1 MTYLLLFSVFVVA
14 TCGLVYELITGA
26 LASYLLGDSVT
37 QFSTIIGTYL
47 FAMGVGSYFS
57 KFFTRNLLNVFIEI
71 EMIIGLIGGFSAA
84 FLFLSYEYVV
94 SFRFI
99 LYSVIFIIGCFVGLE
114 IPLLMRI
121 LQDRFEFK
129 DLVSKIFTYDYIG
142 ALIAS
147 ISFPLLLVPYLGL
160 VRSSLLFGI
169 FNVAVALVTII
180 VFKSEI
186 KSEGFLRFKAIAT
199 LVLLVVAFGY
209 SEKMVSFLE
218 VQNYRERIVF
228 KKNTAYQKI
237 ILTQNAGEM
246 KLFLNGNLQFSSKDE
261 YRYHE
266 SLVHVGL
273 SRIEKPKKVLILG
286 GGDGLAAREVLKYPS
301 VQKILL
307 VDLDGQ
313 MTQLFKTNPILVD
326 LNKNALNDPKVE
338 VLNEDAFVWVKNNKE
353 FFDFVIVDFP
363 DPSQFALG
371 KLYSKTF
378 YSYLTSTIDANG
390 LIAVQSTSPYIA
402 KNSFQI
408 IVNTLNDV
416 ALYTKPYHV
425 YVPSFG
431 EWGYVLAA
439 KAPMDTAE
447 TNLALPAGLQFI
459 SSEMVPYL
467 FQFSKDLIGDS
478 KDINRLNNQIL
489 VRTFEQEW
497 EPFSHHE
504 N

>member
-57 KFFTRNLLNVFIEI
+57 KFFNKNLLNVFIEV
-71 EMIIGLIGGFSAA
+71 ELIIGVIGGFSAA
-84 FLFLSYEYVV
+84 FLFFSFEYVT

-99 LYSVIFIIGCFVGLE
+99 LYAVIFIIGCFVGLE

-121 LQDRFEFK
+121 LKDRFEFK

-147 ISFPLLLVPYLGL
+147 ISFPLFLVPYLGL
-160 VRSSLLFGI
+160 VRSALLFGI
-169 FNVAVALVTII
+169 FNVAVALATII
-180 VFKSEI
+180 VFKNEI
-186 KSEGFLRFKAIAT
+186 KSELYLRTKAIVT
-199 LVLLVVAFGY
+199 LIFMVMAFGY
-209 SEKMVSFLE
+209 SEKLVNFLE
-218 VQNYRERIVF
+218 VQNYRERIIF
-228 KKNTAYQKI
+228 KKSTAYQKI
-237 ILTQNAGEM
+237 VLTQGNGEM

-273 SRIEKPKKVLILG
+273 SQIAEPKHVLVLG
-286 GGDGLAAREVLKYPS
+286 GGDGLAVREVLKYPT
-301 VQKILL
+301 VQKIVL
-307 VDLDGQ
+307 VDLDDQ
-313 MTQLFKTNPILVD
+313 MTDLFKTNPILTE
-326 LNKNALNDPKVE
+326 LNQHSLSHPKVE
-338 VLNEDAFVWVKNNKE
+338 VLNQDAFVWIKNNQKI
-353 FFDFVIVDFP
+353 FDFVIVDFP

-378 YSYLTSTIDANG
+378 YSYLANTIGPNG
-390 LIAVQSTSPYIA
+390 FIAVQSTSPYIA
-402 KNSFQI
+402 KKSFKI
-408 IVNTLNDV
+408 IVNTLKAVDLV
-416 ALYTKPYHV
+416 TQPYHV

-431 EWGYVLAA
+431 EWGYVLASK
-439 KAPMDTAE
+439 KAAD
-447 TNLALPAGLQFI
+447 NKVFSLPDGLQFVT
-459 SSEMVPYL
+459 SEMIPYL
-467 FQFSKDLIGDS
+467 FQFSKDLLS
-478 KDINRLNNQIL
+478 NTTDINRLNNQVL

-497 EPFSHHE
+497 EPYSQHE

>member
-71 EMIIGLIGGFSAA
+71 EMVIGLIGGFSAA
-84 FLFLSYEYVV
+84 FLFLSYEYVA
-94 SFRFI
+94 SFRLI
-99 LYSVIFIIGCFVGLE
+99 LYSLIFIIGCFVGLE

-121 LQDRFEFK
+121 LKDRFEFK

-160 VRSSLLFGI
+160 VRSALLFGI
-169 FNVAVALVTII
+169 FNVVVALATII
-180 VFKSEI
+180 VFRNEI
-186 KSEGFLRFKAIAT
+186 KSEMFLRVKAIVT
-199 LVLLVVAFGY
+199 LVVMVVAFGF
-209 SEKMVSFLE
+209 SEKLVSFLE

-228 KKNTAYQKI
+228 KKTTPYQKI
-237 ILTQNAGEM
+237 ILTQNDGEM
-246 KLFLNGNLQFSSKDE
+246 KLYLNGNLQFSSKDE

-273 SRIEKPKKVLILG
+273 SRLEKPKQVLILG

-301 VQKILL
+301 VEKITL
-307 VDLDGQ
+307 VDLDAQ
-313 MTQLFKTNPILVD
+313 MTGLFKTNPTLKS
-326 LNKNALNDPKVE
+326 LNSDSLNHPKVE
-338 VLNEDAFVWVKNNKE
+338 VLNEDAFVWIKKNTKE
-353 FFDFVIVDFP
+353 YDFVVVDFP
-363 DPSQFALG
+363 DPAQFALG
-371 KLYSKTF
+371 KLYSRTF
-378 YSYLTSTIDANG
+378 YGYLMSTIGSDG
-390 LIAVQSTSPYIA
+390 LIAVQSTSPYVA
-402 KNSFQI
+402 KKSFQI
-408 IVNTLNDV
+408 IVNTLSDV
-416 ALYTKPYHV
+416 GLYTKPYHV

-431 EWGYVLAA
+431 EWGFVLTSR
-439 KAPMDTAE
+439 APWEAQE
-447 TNLALPAGLQFI
+447 PQLALPAGLQFI
-459 SSEMVPYL
+459 TEEMVPYL
-467 FQFSKDLIGDS
+467 FQFSKDLRAETTEV
-478 KDINRLNNQIL
+478 NRLNNQIL

-497 EPFSHHE
+497 EPYSHHE

>member
-14 TCGLVYELITGA
+14 TCGLIYELITGA

-57 KFFTRNLLNVFIEI
+57 KFFYRNLLNVFIEI
-71 EMIIGLIGGFSAA
+71 EIVIGIIGGFSAA
-84 FLFLSYEYVV
+84 FLFVAYEYVS

-99 LYSVIFIIGCFVGLE
+99 LYTIIFIIGCFVGLE

-121 LQDRFEFK
+121 LKDRFEFK

-160 VRSSLLFGI
+160 VRSALLFGI
-169 FNVAVALVTII
+169 FNVAVALMTIV
-180 VFKSEI
+180 VFKTEI
-186 KSEGFLRFKAIAT
+186 KSEKFLRVKAILT
-199 LVLLVVAFGY
+199 LIIMVIAFGY
-209 SEKMVSFLE
+209 SERLVSSLE

-228 KKNTAYQKI
+228 KKNTSYQKI
-237 ILTQNAGEM
+237 VLTQSHGDM
-246 KLFLNGNLQFSSKDE
+246 KLYLNGNLQFSSKDE

-273 SRIEKPKKVLILG
+273 GQIDKPRRVLILG

-301 VQKILL
+301 VEEIVL
-307 VDLDGQ
+307 VDLDDQ
-313 MTQLFKTNPILVD
+313 MTGLFKSNPILTS
-326 LNKNALNDPKVE
+326 LNQNALTHKKVQ
-338 VLNEDAFVWVKNNKE
+338 VVNQDAFVWVKNNRRQ
-353 FFDFVIVDFP
+353 FDFVIVDFP

-371 KLYSKTF
+371 KLYSRTF
-378 YSYLTSTIDANG
+378 YGYLMSTVGIDG
-390 LIAVQSTSPYIA
+390 LIAVQSTSPYVA
-402 KNSFQI
+402 KKSFQI

-416 ALYTKPYHV
+416 GLYTRPYHV

-431 EWGYVLAA
+431 EWGYVLASRIPIEI
-439 KAPMDTAE
+439 KDSTW
-447 TNLALPAGLQFI
+447 ALPAGLQFL
-459 SSEMVPYL
+459 SQEMIPFL
-467 FQFSKDLIGDS
+467 FQFSKDLIGET
-478 KDINRLNNQIL
+478 KEVNRLNNQVL

-497 EPFSHHE
+497 ENYGHYE

>member
-57 KFFTRNLLNVFIEI
+57 KFFYKNLLNVFIEV
-71 EMIIGLIGGFSAA
+71 EMIIGVIGGFSAA
-84 FLFLSYEYVV
+84 FLFLSFEYVT
-94 SFRFI
+94 SFRLI

-142 ALIAS
+142 ALLAS

-160 VRSSLLFGI
+160 VRSALLFGI
-169 FNVAVALVTII
+169 FNVAVALATIL
-180 VFKSEI
+180 VFRSEI
-186 KSEGFLRFKAIAT
+186 KSERYLRIKAICT
-199 LVLLVVAFGY
+199 LVIMVISFGY
-209 SEKMVSFLE
+209 SDALVNFLE

-237 ILTQNAGEM
+237 VLTQEHGEM

-273 SRIEKPKKVLILG
+273 SRVSDPKTVLILG

-301 VQKILL
+301 VEKIVL
-307 VDLDGQ
+307 VDLDSQ
-313 MTQLFKTNPILVD
+313 MTGLFKTNATLVG
-326 LNKNALNDPKVE
+326 LNKGALNDSKVE
-338 VLNEDAFVWVKNNKE
+338 VLNQDAFIWIKNNKTQ
-353 FFDFVIVDFP
+353 FDFVIVDFP

-378 YSYLTSTIDANG
+378 YGYLSSTINSHG

-402 KNSFQI
+402 KKSFQI

-416 ALYTKPYHV
+416 DLYTMPYHV

-431 EWGYVLAA
+431 EWGFVLAGTQPIP
-439 KAPMDTAE
+439 KAVDK
-447 TNLALPAGLQFI
+447 LKLPQGLQFI
-459 SSEMVPYL
+459 TDEMIPYL
-467 FQFSKDLIGDS
+467 FQFSKDLVADT
-478 KDINRLNNQIL
+478 KEVNRLNNQVL

-497 EPFSHHE
+497 EPYSQHE

>member
-14 TCGLVYELITGA
+14 TCGLIYELITGA

-57 KFFTRNLLNVFIEI
+57 KFFNKNLLNVFIEVEI
-71 EMIIGLIGGFSAA
+71 IIGILGGFSAS
-84 FLFLSYEYVV
+84 FLFLSYEYVS
-94 SFRFI
+94 SFRII
-99 LYSVIFIIGCFVGLE
+99 LYLIIFIIGCFVGLE

-121 LQDRFEFK
+121 LKDRFEFK

-169 FNVAVALVTII
+169 FNVGVALATII
-180 VFKSEI
+180 VFRSEI
-186 KSEGFLRFKAIAT
+186 KSPGFMRFKAIAT
-199 LVLLVVAFGY
+199 LVLMVIAFGY
-209 SEKMVSFLE
+209 SEKLVSFLE

-228 KKNTAYQKI
+228 KKHTKYQRI
-237 ILTQNAGEM
+237 VLTQQSGEM
-246 KLFLNGNLQFSSKDE
+246 KLFLNGNLQFSSADE

-273 SRIEKPKKVLILG
+273 ARISNPKTVLILG

-301 VQKILL
+301 IEKIVL
-307 VDLDGQ
+307 VDLDDQ
-313 MTQLFKTNPILVD
+313 MTHLFQNNQMLVE
-326 LNKNALNDPKVE
+326 LNNGALNNPKVE
-338 VLNEDAFVWVKNNKE
+338 VINQDAFVWVKNNKQTY
-353 FFDFVIVDFP
+353 DFVIVDFP

-371 KLYSKTF
+371 KLYSRTF
-378 YSYLTSTIDANG
+378 YGYLRSTVGPEG
-390 LIAVQSTSPYIA
+390 LITIQSTSPYVA
-402 KNSFQI
+402 KKSFQI
-408 IVNTLNDV
+408 IVNTLKD
-416 ALYTKPYHV
+416 ADFFTKPYHV

-431 EWGYVLAA
+431 EWGYVLAS
-439 KAPMDTAE
+439 KQDMDINAPVT
-447 TNLALPAGLQFI
+447 ALPAGLRFLSQ
-459 SSEMVPYL
+459 EMVPYL
-467 FQFSKDLIGDS
+467 FQFSKDLLAETTE
-478 KDINRLNNQIL
+478 INRLNNQIL

>member
-57 KFFTRNLLNVFIEI
+57 KFFNKNLLNVFIEV
-71 EMIIGLIGGFSAA
+71 ELIIGVLGGFSAL
-84 FLFLSYEYVV
+84 FLFFSFEYVA
-94 SFRFI
+94 SFRLI
-99 LYSVIFIIGCFVGLE
+99 LYTVIFIIGCFVGLE

-121 LQDRFEFK
+121 LKDRFEFK

-147 ISFPLLLVPYLGL
+147 ISFPLFLVPYLGL
-160 VRSSLLFGI
+160 VRSALLFGI
-169 FNVAVALVTII
+169 FNVAVALATVV
-180 VFKSEI
+180 VFSNEI
-186 KSEGFLRFKAIAT
+186 KGPIFLRIKAIVT
-199 LVLLVVAFGY
+199 LVIMVVVFGY
-209 SEKMVSFLE
+209 SEKIVSFLE
-218 VQNYRERIVF
+218 VQNYRDRIVF
-228 KKNTAYQKI
+228 KKTTSYQKI
-237 ILTQNAGEM
+237 ILTQSHGEM

-273 SRIEKPKKVLILG
+273 SQIDQPKTVLILG

-301 VQKILL
+301 VERILL
-307 VDLDGQ
+307 VDLDDQ
-313 MTQLFKTNPILVD
+313 MTHLFKTNPILLG
-326 LNKNALNDPKVE
+326 LNNGALNHPKVE
-338 VLNEDAFVWVKNNKE
+338 VVNQDAFVWIKNNKE
-353 FFDFVIVDFP
+353 HFDFVVVDFP

-371 KLYSKTF
+371 KLYSRTF
-378 YSYLTSTIDANG
+378 YNYLKTTIGDEG
-390 LIAVQSTSPYIA
+390 LIAVQSTSPYVA
-402 KNSFQI
+402 KKSFQI
-408 IVNTLNDV
+408 IVNTLSD
-416 ALYTKPYHV
+416 ADLFTRPYHV

-431 EWGYVLAA
+431 EWGYVLAG
-439 KAPMDTAE
+439 KKSIVSRTGP
-447 TNLALPAGLQFI
+447 LKLPKGLQFVT
-459 SSEMVPYL
+459 SEMIPFL
-467 FQFSKDLIGDS
+467 FQFSKDLASDTTE
-478 KDINRLNNQIL
+478 INRLNNQIL

-497 EPFSHHE
+497 ENYNQHE